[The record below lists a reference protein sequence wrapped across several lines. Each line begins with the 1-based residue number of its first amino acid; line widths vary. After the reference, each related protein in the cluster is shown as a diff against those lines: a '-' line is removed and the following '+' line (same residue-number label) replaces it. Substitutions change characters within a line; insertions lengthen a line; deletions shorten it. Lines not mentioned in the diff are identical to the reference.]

1 MVNIELSYLPSDLV
15 SGNDSPPVFITTDRQ
30 LKNFLTYVKN
40 QASRRLCVCIRSKVE
55 SNMNEEAAESP
66 NREEEAM
73 LYKLPDAAIDY
84 QTKPEEDESDDD
96 NEHEIDMIT
105 GKYVRFSLVD
115 VVKKG
120 QHFSSK
126 TALKAT
132 MEICAMKHNF
142 DYKLVKSDKKVWYVR
157 CADND
162 CTWRVRA
169 EGLTVGTLTMH
180 KYESVKEGPKPNDII
195 QLMHNDHGVEISYPL
210 AWEAREYAVNAVR
223 GIPEEVY
230 GEIPKYLHM
239 MKEANPGSHT
249 FYETDTNGRF
259 RFLFIS
265 YGQSIRG
272 FQTALRRVIVVDGT
286 FLKSKYKGV
295 LLVATALDGNSN
307 LYPIAFG
314 DVDSENDRAWEWNT
328 SIAKAPAKVYPHSHH
343 GICIH
348 HLLNNV
354 VTYYKGKGVA
364 DADVQ
369 KWARCQF
376 PGYRYD
382 VRTTNPAESINSA
395 LRSPREFPVIPLLDS
410 IMEMM
415 TRWFFKRRTKS
426 SKHTKPLTIAVEK
439 KINRRI
445 EKSKKFQVFPVS
457 DDRFLVQGDTF
468 ECMVDLV
475 RRTCSCGK
483 FDLMKIPCRH
493 AIKAAFSVGI
503 RAHTLTDDMYTT
515 ASWRSIYA
523 ESINPISVPE
533 DAWIAPPHVQQA
545 EVLPPETRR
554 AAGRRKKR
562 RYETVEDKIRSS
574 QGTQRYK
581 SRKCSRCG
589 GVGHNRST
597 CDRAI

>member
-1 MVNIELSYLPSDLV
+1 M
-15 SGNDSPPVFITTDRQ
+15 
-30 LKNFLTYVKN
+30 
-40 QASRRLCVCIRSKVE
+40 
-55 SNMNEEAAESP
+55 
-66 NREEEAM
+66 
-73 LYKLPDAAIDY
+73 
-84 QTKPEEDESDDD
+84 
-96 NEHEIDMIT
+96 
-105 GKYVRFSLVD
+105 
-115 VVKKG
+115 
-120 QHFSSK
+120 
-126 TALKAT
+126 
-132 MEICAMKHNF
+132 
-142 DYKLVKSDKKVWYVR
+142 
-157 CADND
+157 
-162 CTWRVRA
+162 
-169 EGLTVGTLTMH
+169 
-180 KYESVKEGPKPNDII
+180 
-195 QLMHNDHGVEISYPL
+195 
-210 AWEAREYAVNAVR
+210 
-223 GIPEEVY
+223 
-230 GEIPKYLHM
+230 
-239 MKEANPGSHT
+239 
-249 FYETDTNGRF
+249 
-259 RFLFIS
+259 
-265 YGQSIRG
+265 
-272 FQTALRRVIVVDGT
+272 
-286 FLKSKYKGV
+286 
-295 LLVATALDGNSN
+295 
-307 LYPIAFG
+307 
-314 DVDSENDRAWEWNT
+314 
-328 SIAKAPAKVYPHSHH
+328 
-343 GICIH
+343 
-348 HLLNNV
+348 
-354 VTYYKGKGVA
+354 
-364 DADVQ
+364 Q

-410 IMEMM
+410 IREMM

-439 KINRRI
+439 KIDRRI
-445 EKSKKFQVFPVS
+445 EKGKKFQVFPVS

-533 DAWIAPPHVQQA
+533 DAWIVPPHVQQA

-574 QGTQRYK
+574 QGTQRSK